1 LPFYFIMLRV
11 TLGPIALCKIEWTES
26 TKSRYRLTSLP
37 QSFWR
42 SSSCRRLSADT
53 SPQCLRYPRSWSCP

>member
-11 TLGPIALCKIEWTES
+11 TLGPIALKIEWTES
-26 TKSRYRLTSLP
+26 TKSRYRLTSLEGSLR

-42 SSSCRRLSADT
+42 SCALS
-53 SPQCLRYPRSWSCP
+53 